1 MKLII
6 SRTLIGI
13 FLLASFSV
21 LSQDREERSL
31 DSFSKMRVGEGIK
44 VELKKGTSEKAI
56 IEVRGLDVDGVVT
69 EIRGGSL
76 NIYLDGNWHRNID
89 VSIELTY
96 KSLNSITISSAG
108 NVRTNEAIESDDLYI
123 SASSAGGGDIEVKVK
138 ELELEASSA
147 GTLDVYGSTI
157 ELEAAASSAGSIDA
171 YDLKAEEVVVRASS
185 AGSIKV
191 QATKLIDARASSG
204 GSIRYRG
211 NPSKE
216 YTNSSSGGSV
226 RKSG

>member
-56 IEVRGLDVDGVVT
+56 IEVRGLDVDDVVT

-138 ELELEASSA
+138 ELEASSA